1 MEDDNILNL
10 IKLNSQMSMVLRLE
24 PSWMNLMVLIDDY
37 NTCCCYMLSF
47 IVDLWYYLIYTVLY
61 FELVDDIYSV
71 PVFCTDPYF
80 YVFFLLFVECS
91 KRAVIF
97 DSTVTQASL
106 RHTGSS
112 GWANVSSLDW
122 IFSFISWCLEPPA
135 WTSFLCIFSF

>member
-1 MEDDNILNL
+1 
-10 IKLNSQMSMVLRLE
+10 MSMVLRLE

-37 NTCCCYMLSF
+37 STCCCYMLSF
-47 IVDLWYYLIYTVLY
+47 IVDLWYYLIYIVPYL
-61 FELVDDIYSV
+61 ELTDDINTV
-71 PVFCTDPYF
+71 PVVCTDPYF

-112 GWANVSSLDW
+112 G
-122 IFSFISWCLEPPA
+122 
-135 WTSFLCIFSF
+135 